1 VIEEEGARQVR
12 KWLSGFFTSRH
23 ETTPARASSTPSP
36 RPVRP
41 APPTI
46 DPASGSTPLSAQQI
60 EFLEG
65 LLDPPWRLSLD
76 QMPQDDRWFL
86 GGVQKRWHAR
96 QLELP
101 VLPAAAIRMLSM
113 LRTGESPLGH
123 FVELIESDSAL
134 TVELLRCANSAM
146 FSAGRM
152 VTSLEDGVRR
162 IGLKRLESLLIMTHL
177 KKKIL
182 KGSATQEK
190 AGLLMDL
197 VAPVGLVASQLTN
210 TTGGEDH
217 LSFLRGS
224 LLHVEHMV
232 ILGAVTDV
240 ARDHKQPLNP
250 SVRALLQACGQFGPE
265 IRHAV
270 ATAWELQHV
279 LLDDDDQSTTQQ
291 FIGFRDAVIARWLNR
306 PRLELP
312 DVDPARLEAALSPIA
327 PRVPIS
333 STPELAPFTS

>member
-1 VIEEEGARQVR
+1 V
-12 KWLSGFFTSRH
+12 
-23 ETTPARASSTPSP
+23 P
-36 RPVRP
+36 P
-41 APPTI
+41 APPAT
-46 DPASGSTPLSAQQI
+46 DPAAGQTALSDQQI

-65 LLDPPWRLSLD
+65 LLEPPWRLSLD

-86 GGVQKRWHAR
+86 GGIQKRWHAR

-113 LRTGESPLGH
+113 LRTGESPLVH

-134 TVELLRCANSAM
+134 TIELLRTANSAM

-152 VTSLEDGVRR
+152 VSSLEDGVRR

-182 KGSATQEK
+182 KGSAIQDK
-190 AGLLMDL
+190 AALLMEL
-197 VAPVGLVASQLTN
+197 VAPVGLIASQLTRN
-210 TTGGEDH
+210 SGSEDH
-217 LSFLRGS
+217 LAFLRGS

-270 ATAWELQHV
+270 ATAGELQHV
-279 LLDDDDQSTTQQ
+279 LLDDDDQGTSQQ
-291 FIGFRDAVIARWLNR
+291 FLGFRDAVISRWLNH
-306 PRLELP
+306 PLPALP
-312 DVDPARLEAALSPIA
+312 DVEPARLEAALSPVA
-327 PRVPIS
+327 PRIPLS
-333 STPELAPFTS
+333 FSTELSPSTPPAVPTA